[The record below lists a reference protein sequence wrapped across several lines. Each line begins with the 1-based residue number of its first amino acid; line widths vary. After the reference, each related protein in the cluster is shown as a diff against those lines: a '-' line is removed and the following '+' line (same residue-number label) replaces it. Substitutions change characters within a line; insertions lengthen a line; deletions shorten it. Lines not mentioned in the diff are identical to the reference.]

1 VNHDQPFHFEVSGR
15 VKPISREYPG
25 GELLRYEGTYDLI
38 KQARQ
43 EDDPRLEQGV
53 WKRNLKRADWNQ
65 VSRLCL
71 DALQERS
78 KDLQIAAWLLE
89 SWLHLYGFAGVR
101 TGCEAVA
108 ALCRTFWDSM
118 HPSLEDTD
126 YRIAPIHWMNE
137 KLYIKLKLVPIT
149 SPHSETGNMDYT
161 LADWEA
167 ASMLEQTKHRPDAQ
181 KRSPVVTLE
190 MIQQSAGLSPGAFFE
205 QLMADVSEACHLCDE
220 IEARFEKAFGPDK
233 CSLSQFRGVL
243 EQILSLASQF
253 GGNLL
258 MLEPRRE
265 TEESPL
271 QAYEGEASGS
281 NPEHG
286 ISRQIRTRE
295 EAYRRASEVA
305 DYLIRNE
312 PHSPAGHL
320 IRRAISWGHMTLE
333 QLLPELVAHEST
345 LKDLERLL
353 NIQTVPRGNGSAK
366 T

>member
-1 VNHDQPFHFEVSGR
+1 VNHDSPFHFDVSR
-15 VKPISREYPG
+15 LLKPISTRYPG

-43 EDDPRLEQGV
+43 EDDPRLQQGV

-65 VSRLCL
+65 VNRLCL

-101 TGCEAVA
+101 AGCEVVA

-126 YRIAPIHWMNE
+126 YRIAPVHWMNE

-149 SPHSETGNMDYT
+149 SPHSETSNLAYT
-161 LADWEA
+161 LSDWET
-167 ASMLEQTKHRPDAQ
+167 ASMMEQAKHRPDAP
-181 KRSPVVTLE
+181 KGPSVVTLE
-190 MIQQSAGLSPGAFFE
+190 MVQQSAGLSPGAFFE
-205 QLMADVSEACHLCDE
+205 QLMSDVSEACHLCDE
-220 IEARFEKAFGPDK
+220 VEAWFEKEFGADK

-243 EQILSLASQF
+243 EQVLMLASQF
-253 GGNLL
+253 SGSKLT
-258 MLEPRRE
+258 LEPSREMEETMQPEYE
-265 TEESPL
+265 TEVTTVSAEQVMARP
-271 QAYEGEASGS
+271 
-281 NPEHG
+281 
-286 ISRQIRTRE
+286 IRSRE

-305 DYLIRNE
+305 DFLIRNE

-353 NIQTVPRGNGSAK
+353 NIQTVPRGRD
-366 T
+366 

>member
-1 VNHDQPFHFEVSGR
+1 MNHDHPFRFDVSGLLQ
-15 VKPISREYPG
+15 PISSRYPG

-53 WKRNLKRADWNQ
+53 WKKNLKRADWNQ

-71 DALQERS
+71 NALQERS

-101 TGCEAVA
+101 AGCDVVA

-137 KLYIKLKLVPIT
+137 KLYIKLKLAPIT
-149 SPHSETGNMDYT
+149 SPHSETSNMAYT
-161 LADWEA
+161 LADWET
-167 ASMLEQTKHRPDAQ
+167 ASMVEQSKHRPDAP
-181 KRSPVVTLE
+181 KGPGLVTPE
-190 MIQQSAGLSPGAFFE
+190 MIQQSASLSPGAFFE
-205 QLMADVSEACHLCDE
+205 QLMGDVSEACHLCDE
-220 IEARFEKAFGPDK
+220 VEARFEKELGADK

-243 EQILSLASQF
+243 EQVLLLTSQF
-253 GGNLL
+253 SGSKL
-258 MLEPRRE
+258 MLEPSRE
-265 TEESPL
+265 MEEAMQPE
-271 QAYEGEASGS
+271 YESEV
-281 NPEHG
+281 
-286 ISRQIRTRE
+286 ISINAEQGMARPIRSRE

-305 DYLIRNE
+305 DFLVRNE

-333 QLLPELVAHEST
+333 QLLPELVEHENT

-353 NIQTVPRGNGSAK
+353 NIQTVPKGRD
-366 T
+366 